1 MEIDFAPLDYAFA
14 TRPLLI
20 GGKAMEYYELR
31 SAGDDIDLVV
41 TAADYEGLA
50 RRYPDRLKEIGA
62 DLGVCV
68 GRFEVWRSIYLFDY
82 ERLSYGAVEAGTY
95 RVISLEKLLLL
106 KAMAMS
112 VPKHHADLERIIA
125 RIRNDNHGPWWAQL
139 TPAQQRRYIDEK
151 M

>member
-68 GRFEVWRSIYLFDY
+68 GRFEVWRSIYLWGGGGGY
-82 ERLSYGAVEAGTY
+82 LSGDLAGKAVA
-95 RVISLEKLLLL
+95 
-106 KAMAMS
+106 
-112 VPKHHADLERIIA
+112 
-125 RIRNDNHGPWWAQL
+125 AQGDGHECAQ
-139 TPAQQRRYIDEK
+139 TPC
-151 M
+151 